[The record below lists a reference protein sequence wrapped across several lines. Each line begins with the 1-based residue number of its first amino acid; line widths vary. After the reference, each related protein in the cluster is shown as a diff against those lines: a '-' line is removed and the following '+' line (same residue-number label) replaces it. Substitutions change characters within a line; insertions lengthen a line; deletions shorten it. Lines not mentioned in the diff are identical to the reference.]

1 MLRLFGGRFNRINA
15 FTANIISFIVCAICG
30 IGIPICVG
38 AFYSP
43 EVLGFFNITFS
54 FYIVLSQVAAF
65 GVHLSVVKYTAE
77 FVHDDV
83 RRRTSI
89 FSGFILTVILSCIT
103 SFIFYKSRCVV
114 GYIYSSDAIADS
126 VLWVSLGV
134 LFFSI
139 NKTLLAIL
147 NALERFVE
155 FAFYSAFRYILMLAS
170 LAVILLSKLDSEFLP
185 AIFFSSELVLFVLL
199 LFSLVDEFMLS
210 HLFLDFIQKHLKFG
224 SKAIGGHLMLV
235 INSRIDILCLGIF
248 VNDYLIGI
256 YSMASLFA
264 EGGVQLLTV
273 LRTLY
278 TPRVV
283 RLLADKKNDEL
294 IRFIHSRRI
303 IIWIAV
309 AVGVLCAYLIYP
321 YIVSLVTADSSFS
334 SGQIYFG
341 IIMLGVWCASGY
353 LPFGFILANAGYPG
367 RHSLMIMILLSVN
380 VVGNLILIPAVGVI
394 GAAIST
400 MSSYILSVFLLK
412 KFARKFIQIKI

>member
-1 MLRLFGGRFNRINA
+1 MLRLFGGRLDRINA
-15 FTANIISFIVCAICG
+15 FSANIISFIVCAVCG

-54 FYIVLSQVAAF
+54 FYIVLSQIAAF

-77 FVHDDV
+77 FVNDDI

-103 SFIFYKSRCVV
+103 SFVFYELRSVV
-114 GYIYSSDAIADS
+114 GYIYSSDAIAES

-139 NKTLLAIL
+139 NKTLLAVL

-155 FAFYSAFRYILMLAS
+155 FAFYSAFRYVLMLVS
-170 LAVILLSKLDSEFLP
+170 LAVILLSNFEPEFLP
-185 AIFFSSELVLFVLL
+185 AIFFSSEFILFVLL
-199 LFSLVDEFMLS
+199 FLSIVDEFMVS
-210 HLFLDFIQKHLKFG
+210 DLFFEFIQKHFMFG

-278 TPRVV
+278 TPKVV
-283 RLLADKKNDEL
+283 RLLADQKNDEL
-294 IRFIHSRRI
+294 VQFVHSRRI
-303 IIWIAV
+303 IIWVTA
-309 AVGVLCAYLIYP
+309 AVGVLCAYFIYP
-321 YIVSLVTADSSFS
+321 YAVSLVTADSSFS

-380 VVGNLILIPAVGVI
+380 VLGNLILIPTVGVV

-400 MSSYILSVFLLK
+400 MSSYILSVYLLK
-412 KFARKFIQIKI
+412 KFARKFIQIDI